1 MLKDRPEVMLMVYG
15 KGGHAAQMTR
25 FIQGA
30 PEKFKNMPF
39 IALTDVKIK
48 DEGFIQ
54 RFYCIEARDKFSY
67 LKNIIIFLLYF
78 FWSLTQ
84 MTRILIKYR
93 VVSMISTGPGI
104 AILPAIICRMLR
116 IKVIY
121 FESWSRVYT
130 PSLAGKIMYRVAN
143 LFFIQ
148 HESLQKLYPKSRFF
162 GRL

>member
-1 MLKDRPEVMLMVYG
+1 MLKNRPEVILMVYG

-30 PEKFKNMPF
+30 PEELKNKQF

-48 DEGFIQ
+48 DDSFIDQ
-54 RFYCIEARDKFSY
+54 FYCVEARDKFSY
-67 LKNIIIFLLYF
+67 IKNAVVFVLYF
-78 FWSLTQ
+78 FWALIQ
-84 MTRILIKYR
+84 MIHILFKYR
-93 VVSMISTGPGI
+93 VVTMISTGPGV
-104 AILPAIICRMLR
+104 AVVPAIICRLLG

-121 FESWSRVYT
+121 FESWSRIFT
-130 PSLAGKIMYRVAN
+130 PSLAGKIMYRIAN

-148 HESLQKLYPKSRFF
+148 HESLQKFYPKSYFF